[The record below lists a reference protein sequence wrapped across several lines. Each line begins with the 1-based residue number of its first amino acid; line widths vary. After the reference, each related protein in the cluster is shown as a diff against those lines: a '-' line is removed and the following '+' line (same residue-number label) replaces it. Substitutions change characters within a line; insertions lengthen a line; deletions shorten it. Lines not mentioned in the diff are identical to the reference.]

1 MNLDTIIDLDAHY
14 YMNTFGKRN
23 PVCFDHGAGIYLYSI
38 DGKKYV
44 DFFAGIAVCAL
55 GHCHPSVVN
64 AITEQAG
71 KLIHCSNLYYI
82 EKQTELAQ
90 LLCQFSCAVKVFFFN
105 SGAEANEAA
114 LKLARAFFH
123 KQNQA
128 EKNEIICLE
137 NSFHGRTLTTAT
149 ATGQE
154 KYKKLYT
161 PLTPGFRHVPIN
173 DYEALREAINE
184 NTCAVMLEPVQG
196 ESGVYPLTREYA
208 AKVRKLCDELG
219 LLLIFDEV
227 QTGFGRTGHL
237 FGYQYLGV
245 EPDIFTLAKALGG
258 GFPIACVCAKMP
270 VSDCFEPGDHGSTFG
285 GNPLAC
291 AAGLASV
298 RTIINEQL
306 PENAQKVGTYFRL
319 QLEKVRNGEI
329 PAERSSDPAYK
340 DCRSRI
346 AEIRNAGLMV
356 AIQFEK
362 PIVGRIKDALF
373 NEGWLV
379 GSVGANTLRILPPL
393 IITEKDVDAFINVL
407 CKITI

>member
-1 MNLDTIIDLDAHY
+1 
-14 YMNTFGKRN
+14 
-23 PVCFDHGAGIYLYSI
+23 
-38 DGKKYV
+38 
-44 DFFAGIAVCAL
+44 
-55 GHCHPSVVN
+55 
-64 AITEQAG
+64 
-71 KLIHCSNLYYI
+71 
-82 EKQTELAQ
+82 
-90 LLCQFSCAVKVFFFN
+90 
-105 SGAEANEAA
+105 
-114 LKLARAFFH
+114 
-123 KQNQA
+123 
-128 EKNEIICLE
+128 
-137 NSFHGRTLTTAT
+137 
-149 ATGQE
+149 
-154 KYKKLYT
+154 
-161 PLTPGFRHVPIN
+161 
-173 DYEALREAINE
+173 
-184 NTCAVMLEPVQG
+184 MLEPVQG

-340 DCRSRI
+340 DLS
-346 AEIRNAGLMV
+346 AVSKMPYLM
-356 AIQFEK
+356 K
-362 PIVGRIKDALF
+362 VGWWEVSA
-373 NEGWLV
+373 
-379 GSVGANTLRILPPL
+379 RIL
-393 IITEKDVDAFINVL
+393 
-407 CKITI
+407 